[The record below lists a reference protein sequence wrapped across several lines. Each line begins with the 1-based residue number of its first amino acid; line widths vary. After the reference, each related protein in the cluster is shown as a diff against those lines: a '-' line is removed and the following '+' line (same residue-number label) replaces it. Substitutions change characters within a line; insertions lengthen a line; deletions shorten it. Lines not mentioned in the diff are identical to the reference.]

1 MERKLGSGGLQAKS
15 SLWHDPQRIF
25 GVSITPYDVS
35 YFKEK
40 KKMLGFCTPMP
51 VGCWLQVSPAE
62 TQALAALSGSSEAA
76 LGWFYRGSQE

>member
-1 MERKLGSGGLQAKS
+1 MERKWAVEDCRRSPSFGTTPRE
-15 SLWHDPQRIF
+15 SLECPLHLMMCLTLR
-25 GVSITPYDVS
+25 
-35 YFKEK
+35 E